1 MVDSLK
7 IWNECVQAA
16 KGKTGECSYQ
26 IIRGNV
32 LKRAQRAYLAIMIG
46 NKKSENGI

>member
-1 MVDSLK
+1 MVDALK

-16 KGKTGECSYQ
+16 KGTTGECTYQ

-46 NKKSENGI
+46 NKKYENGT